1 MSAMAFPEHA
11 EPGLRA
17 RQTAGPYR
25 CRPDTGTRRLNQDGN
40 SMRPHSE
47 TIFSSQRLSPVLAAS
62 VDSPHR
68 RQSPGPHL
76 ATLAQPGR
84 ISLEEEEEEDR
95 QIPLRAAPLQPG
107 SRPNGS
113 GHV

>member
-84 ISLEEEEEEDR
+84 ISLEEEEEEEDR

-107 SRPNGS
+107 
-113 GHV
+113 